1 MWRELRDELH
11 PAGFELLTVSLDS
24 TGGRWS
30 RRWIE
35 AASPTH
41 PSLVDAE
48 HRLDRLFGVTNVPSG
63 IWIDEQGMVVRPP
76 ETAFP
81 GRPAYL
87 DQPVPETDDPYVRDS
102 RAESRKIRA
111 DHRRYPEAL
120 RDWVA
125 HGSAS
130 RFALEPGQA
139 ADRSGQRTEEAALA
153 AAHFE
158 LGSHLLAAGKQGLAV
173 FHFRAAHS
181 LQPLNWTYKR
191 QAWSLADPRQGP
203 TDLYEGDWLSDVRKY
218 GAENYYPRLD
228 LP

>member
-1 MWRELRDELH
+1 VWRELRDELH

-35 AASPTH
+35 AAAPTH
-41 PSLVDAE
+41 PSLVDAG
-48 HRLDRLFGVTNVPSG
+48 HLMDRLFGVTNVPSG
-63 IWIDEQGMVVRPP
+63 IWIDEEGVVVRPP

-87 DQPVPETDDPYVRDS
+87 DQPAPTIDDPYV
-102 RAESRKIRA
+102 AESLAESKKIRA
-111 DHRRYPEAL
+111 DYRRYPAAL

-125 HGSAS
+125 NGAAS
-130 RFALEPGQA
+130 RFALAPGKA
-139 ADRSGQRTEEAALA
+139 AAKAGERTEGAARA

-158 LGSHLLAAGKQGLAV
+158 LGSHLLAQGNQDRAV
-173 FHFRAAHS
+173 HHFRAAHR

-191 QAWSLADPRQGP
+191 QAWSLADRRQGP
-203 TDLYEGDWLSDVRKY
+203 TELYEGDWLSDVRKH
-218 GAENYYPRLD
+218 GAENYYPPLE
-228 LP
+228 L

>member
-30 RRWIE
+30 GRWIE
-35 AASPTH
+35 AAAPTH
-41 PSLVDAE
+41 PSLIDAD

-63 IWIDEQGMVVRPP
+63 IWIDEEGVVVRPP

-81 GRPAYL
+81 GRPAYR
-87 DQPVPETDDPYVRDS
+87 DQPVQQVDDPYVTES
-102 RAESRKIRA
+102 LAESRKIRA
-111 DHRRYPEAL
+111 DYKRYPAAL

-125 HGSAS
+125 RGAES
-130 RFALEPGQA
+130 RFALDPATAVERAG
-139 ADRSGQRTEEAALA
+139 RRTEEAALA

-158 LGSHLLAAGKQGLAV
+158 LGRHLLELGNQERAV
-173 FHFRAAHS
+173 FHFRSAHR

-191 QAWSLADPRQGP
+191 QAWSLADRRQGP
-203 TDLYEGDWLSDVRKY
+203 TEHYEGDWLNDVRKV
-218 GAENYYPRLD
+218 GAENYYPPPD
-228 LP
+228 L

>member
-1 MWRELRDELH
+1 VWRELRDELH

-35 AASPTH
+35 AAAPTH
-41 PSLVDAE
+41 PSLVDVD
-48 HRLDRLFGVTNVPSG
+48 HLLDRLFGVTNVPSG
-63 IWIDEQGMVVRPP
+63 IWIDESGVVVRPP

-87 DQPVPETDDPYVRDS
+87 DQPAVPDSDDPYVRES
-102 RAESRKIRA
+102 LAESRKIRA
-111 DHRRYPEAL
+111 DYRRYPAAL

-125 HGSAS
+125 QGAES
-130 RFALEPGQA
+130 RFALAPGQA
-139 ADRSGQRTEEAALA
+139 AGRAGERTPEAARA

-158 LGSHLLAAGKQGLAV
+158 LGRHLLGLDDQQRAV
-173 FHFRAAHS
+173 VHFREAHR

-191 QAWSLADPRQGP
+191 QAWSLADRRQGP
-203 TDLYEGDWLSDVRKY
+203 TELYDGDWLGDVKRY

-228 LP
+228 L